1 MNARSNR
8 IKDLKSRKQDIAQA
22 ISQGQA
28 FTRIEVQEEIDQIE
42 AWEKTLP
49 QHKNTKNK
57 KLPRGYISMAEHL
70 AQAKSRPP
78 EQILQDIITRIDM
91 EIQELEEQEAA
102 DARGDN

>member
-1 MNARSNR
+1 
-8 IKDLKSRKQDIAQA
+8 
-22 ISQGQA
+22 
-28 FTRIEVQEEIDQIE
+28 
-42 AWEKTLP
+42 
-49 QHKNTKNK
+49 
-57 KLPRGYISMAEHL
+57 MAEHL